1 MIYKLNSKQMMER
14 LTSSQEALEDMENQI
29 SVMDSEMVHELAIVS
44 NMQEYAVEQLA
55 CLREQGGATRDAQNR
70 IVFTKADIL
79 DGLFEHYGTTIH
91 PAFIK
96 EPTNVFNFGTAGG
109 WIFKNNAT
117 VFINDAVKEGY
128 KFMLMHDSISEKRAT
143 FEEFDEPNLTLKV
156 KVNPDDLLG
165 STDFNIIELLPC
177 IPGSFDITDI
187 RVYTMQ
193 DYHRANTSVPTVQL
207 ANTIASCGASRIMIG
222 EMRTLYKCEIDI
234 RLNFQNTHGKYPFG
248 VRHLYFLKGNYD
260 PDSYVLV
267 RLKHDK
273 FIDWIS
279 EDVLLRDQNGVYE
292 STCTDEKIK
301 LFMSY
306 VANTPAMEIATS
318 VSEGENPIPR
328 NVKEIF
334 VRIPVLCSMVSMGF
348 KTVKDR

>member
-1 MIYKLNSKQMMER
+1 MIHKLNSRQIMER
-14 LTSSQEALEDMENQI
+14 LASSQTALEDLETQI
-29 SVMDSEMVHELAIVS
+29 SIMDSEMMHELAIVG
-44 NMQEYAVEQLA
+44 NVQEYALEQLA
-55 CLREQGGATRDAQNR
+55 CLRGQGGASCDAQNR
-70 IVFTKADIL
+70 IVFAKADIL
-79 DGLFEHYGTTIH
+79 DGLFERYGMTIH

-117 VFINDAVKEGY
+117 VFINDAAKEGY
-128 KFMLMHDSISEKRAT
+128 KFMLMHDSLSEKRAA

-156 KVNPDDLLG
+156 EVNPDDLLG

-207 ANTIASCGASRIMIG
+207 ANTIGSCGASRIMIG
-222 EMRTLYKCEIDI
+222 ETRTFYKCEIDI
-234 RLNFQNTHGKYPFG
+234 QLNFQNARGKYPFG

-267 RLKHDK
+267 HMKHDK
-273 FIDWIS
+273 FIEWVS
-279 EDVLLRDQNGVYE
+279 EDVVLRDQNGVYE

-306 VANTPAMEIATS
+306 VANTPAIEIATS

-328 NVKEIF
+328 NIKEIF
-334 VRIPVLCSMVSMGF
+334 VRIPVLCSMVSMEF
-348 KTVKDR
+348 KTVRDR